1 MTIDTRPNLEE
12 GKNNG
17 VHFFG
22 NSRKRIAVMAGTAV
36 LSLALIAGACSNGG
50 ESGEGAGHESRGEG
64 AGEHSGEGRG
74 EGAGEHSGEG
84 AGHEGAGEHSG
95 EGAGHEG
102 DESGEE
108 TSPTLPV
115 SQPTSGTFNNLD
127 YRAAYDEATN
137 SFKAT
142 VTNNTDQTVCASRV
156 EVHMAVQGQVIEL
169 GPTARVDL
177 QPGESNDVELPAG
190 SVVPDT
196 YTIHPESS
204 PCP

>member
-1 MTIDTRPNLEE
+1 MTIDTRSNLEE

-17 VHFFG
+17 GRFFG
-22 NSRKRIAVMAGTAV
+22 NSRKRFAVMAGAAV

-50 ESGEGAGHESRGEG
+50 ESGEGAGHEGGSEGGGEHSESGEGREG
-64 AGEHSGEGRG
+64 AGEHSESGEGG
-74 EGAGEHSGEG
+74 GEHSEG
-84 AGHEGAGEHSG
+84 AGHS
-95 EGAGHEG
+95 HEG
-102 DESGEE
+102 GESGEE

-127 YRAAYDEATN
+127 YRAAYDEAAN

-156 EVHMAVQGQVIEL
+156 EVHMAVKGQVTEL

-177 QPGESNDVELPAG
+177 KPGESNDVELPAG